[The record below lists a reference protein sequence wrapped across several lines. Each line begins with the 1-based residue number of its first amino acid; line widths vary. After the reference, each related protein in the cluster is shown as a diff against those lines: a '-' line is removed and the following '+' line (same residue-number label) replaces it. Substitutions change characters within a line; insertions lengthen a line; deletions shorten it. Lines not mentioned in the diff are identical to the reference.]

1 MTAGRSQHVTISRQ
15 AMACTFCLVFPAGE
29 RKAVEAGCA
38 ALDEVERLEAKL
50 TVYDADS
57 DIRRIN
63 REAATRPMIADA
75 EVFGIL
81 ETAARISADTDGAF
95 DISSGALSRAWG
107 FYKGPKHV
115 PDEPV
120 CLAALAAS
128 GMSHVAVD
136 ADSRTVGFRRP
147 GVELNL
153 GAIGKG
159 YAIDRALAL
168 IEAEYGAGCVLM
180 HGGRSSIRAIGTPPG
195 ETGGWKVAIADPFKE
210 GRAIASVRL
219 NNRALGTSG
228 AAHQFFVHNGRRY
241 GHVLDT
247 RTGRPA
253 HRVAGA
259 TALAPTAAE
268 ADALSTAFFVMG
280 VEGARAYV
288 RTHPGIAAIL
298 VTMPRAGAP
307 PEVVVLGIDPA
318 EIEFFPL
325 PHSRPAGSAQPPKHV
340 RPAGFLSGHPETGAV
355 DVAKRGQA
363 TQSRNEK
370 RISGLRSQSPFCSVS
385 HEVTNA

>member
-1 MTAGRSQHVTISRQ
+1 MMDGCSQHVTISRQ

-63 REAATRPMIADA
+63 REAANRLVVADA
-75 EVFGIL
+75 EVFAVL

-115 PDEPV
+115 PDEPLR
-120 CLAALAAS
+120 LAALAAS
-128 GMSHVAVD
+128 GMSHVALE
-136 ADSRTVGFRRP
+136 AESRTVRFRRP

-168 IEAEYGAGCVLM
+168 IQAEHGAGCVLM
-180 HGGRSSIRAIGTPPG
+180 HGGKSSIRAIGTPPG
-195 ETGGWKVAIADPFKE
+195 ETGGWKIAIADPFKE

-228 AAHQFFVHNGRRY
+228 AAHQFFIHNGRRY
-241 GHVLDT
+241 GHVLDP

-253 HRVAGA
+253 HQVAGA

-280 VEGARAYV
+280 IEGARAYI
-288 RTHPGIAAIL
+288 RTHPGVAAIL
-298 VTMPRAGAP
+298 VTMPRASAP
-307 PEVVVLGIDPA
+307 PEVIALGIDSKD
-318 EIEFFPL
+318 IEFFPL
-325 PHSRPAGSAQPPKHV
+325 PHSRPAGSALPPKHV
-340 RPAGFLSGHPETGAV
+340 RPAGFSEWHGATKPRPSGPGVFQGSAALRAQRNGAKEPQY
-355 DVAKRGQA
+355 A
-363 TQSRNEK
+363 
-370 RISGLRSQSPFCSVS
+370 
-385 HEVTNA
+385 